1 MPDVVTSPSQ
11 TTSRQKVAHARINE
25 PVLVKGRRE
34 FFEYRDLGVAEA
46 SGGAMRAQVMMS
58 SQGMS
63 RPTGW
68 HYHECDGQFVY
79 VLKGWVDLEFED
91 RRTIR
96 IEQGDSLFIPGFLRH
111 NEIQTSD
118 ALEILEVSV
127 PGQMGTK
134 PCDAPEGFKAQ
145 A

>member
-1 MPDVVTSPSQ
+1 MPDSVTSPAE
-11 TTSRQKVAHARINE
+11 TASRQKVAHARICE

-34 FFEYRDLGVAEA
+34 FFKYRDLGVADA
-46 SGGAMRAQVMMS
+46 SDGTMRAQVMMA

-79 VLKGWVDLEFED
+79 VLKGWVDLQFED
-91 RRTIR
+91 GRAIR
-96 IEQGDSLFIPGFLRH
+96 IEEGDSLFIPGFLRH
-111 NEIQTSD
+111 NEIRTSD

-127 PGQMGTK
+127 PGKMGTT
-134 PCDAPEGFKAQ
+134 PCDPPEGFKAQ
-145 A
+145 G